1 VKIELKVKTDKHK
14 VQFQAVLRQQGSLW
28 QKASLKQVSFRS
40 RMKVKIRQIAIVKW
54 LQCCKVDILE
64 KGDGCNA
71 GVSLGCSLEVCIG
84 RHFRA
89 WSSPAWVRFRPGP
102 VRWCD
107 VSGTGRLFIRGLG
120 KLHISEATMPYKDIA
135 ECTCTA
141 KCSVI

>member
-1 VKIELKVKTDKHK
+1 MKIELKVKTDKHK

-89 WSSPAWVRFRPGP
+89 WSSPAWVDFGP
-102 VRWCD
+102 AQSGD
-107 VSGTGRLFIRGLG
+107 VMFQELGGYSLGVWENSISQKRRCLTKTLQNAHVQQNARL
-120 KLHISEATMPYKDIA
+120 
-135 ECTCTA
+135 
-141 KCSVI
+141 